1 MSDITLHQLELTD
14 EEIIKIIANII
25 GASIDLTKNNDP
37 NELNIYMYTKAN
49 NQVRDVFFIQ
59 GLKDIKTCNIIWL
72 NPNTTGK
79 RVLIT
84 IADYA
89 IDVLG
94 MEEVFIRVDKNN
106 KSLVK
111 YLENNEF
118 ESLGEEEKD
127 IIFLKEKLNEQIKN
141 RTI

>member
-25 GASIDLTKNNDP
+25 GVSIDLTKNNDP

-59 GLKDIKTCNIIWL
+59 GLKDIKICNIIWL

-94 MEEVFIRVDKNN
+94 MEEVFIRVDKHN